1 MSIAFHDKSARPAP
15 TLDAI
20 SGGRGRPGLL
30 CVWRAY
36 EFLSQQ
42 RFYIFLVHV
51 LVSCGYSDRATSSIF
66 GCNFRRQGSPGAPL
80 CVACSQHSL
89 KTTFCSLFVNFL
101 VSCVHSDVF

>member
-1 MSIAFHDKSARPAP
+1 VSIAFHDKSLRPAP